1 LKKCKRTIS
10 HSNFERGIFEFFVP
24 APIDLIEI
32 SDESGSIR
40 KVKVLGTLCLIDE
53 GEVDWKVI
61 CTNVDFAKKRNIR
74 NVVDLENLFP
84 HRINAAKQ
92 WFKYLKTY
100 DGKKANRLFFNED
113 VLGVDKSLQIID
125 ENYEYWKEL

>member
-1 LKKCKRTIS
+1 M
-10 HSNFERGIFEFFVP
+10 
-24 APIDLIEI
+24 
-32 SDESGSIR
+32 
-40 KVKVLGTLCLIDE
+40 KVKWIGKSSAQTSISP
-53 GEVDWKVI
+53 KS
-61 CTNVDFAKKRNIR
+61 TNIK

-84 HRINAAKQ
+84 HRIDVAKH

-125 ENYEYWKEL
+125 ENYEYWKELREVKQKRNLSDDYSQKLLQKYKDFHMEDS